1 MIEIEN
7 RTYNTTPK
15 EIYNILNSNHNI
27 LNIYREI
34 EKREIKNG
42 GWAFHNYE
50 HVKNVSKI
58 AEKILIDLNFDE
70 DTIYK
75 CKIACLLHDV
85 GVLQGKEGHS
95 QRSFEYARKLFED
108 KKWIFEDCD
117 VVLEAIKNHSS
128 GFETNDIIALSI
140 ILADKLDIKKTRISE
155 EGKKIKGNRQYQHI
169 EDIIIN
175 IQDDVITINFI
186 TDSKMMM
193 KEVNDYYF
201 TSKVFKAIEAFSNK
215 LNLKY
220 HILMDN
226 KPWNL

>member
-1 MIEIEN
+1 M
-7 RTYNTTPK
+7 TYNTTPK
-15 EIYNILNSNHNI
+15 EIYNILNSNDDI
-27 LNIYREI
+27 QKIYKKI
-34 EKREIKNG
+34 EDREIKDG

-50 HVKNVSKI
+50 HIKNVSKI

-75 CKIACLLHDV
+75 CKIACLLHDI
-85 GVLQGKEGHS
+85 GALQGKEGHT
-95 QRSFEYARKLFED
+95 QRSFEYAQKLFED
-108 KKWIFEDCD
+108 KNWKFKDSD
-117 VVLEAIKNHSS
+117 AVLDAIKNHSS
-128 GFETNDIIALSI
+128 GFKTNNIITLAI
-140 ILADKLDIKKTRISE
+140 IFADKLDIKKTRISA

-169 EDIIIN
+169 EDIIIK

-186 TDSKMMM
+186 TDGKMIM

-201 TSKVFKAIEAFSNK
+201 TTKVFKAIESFSNR

-220 HILMDN
+220 NILIDN